1 MCKTWAVVNPEI
13 CDLWENM
20 RFYRLCNLN
29 RLIFNFKI
37 RADHKANRQQSL
49 NKKERPNEWWSVW
62 ASGIVHTFTVF
73 PDGIQNSGL
82 QKQFDA
88 FIVEDALASDSVS
101 VSLSSSDSGSSRAH
115 KLHSESHRVRSSSSV
130 MWYPQ
135 LNYLLSF
142 TNWTDTNAL
151 RIMFHCRYMRVE
163 SICVSMK

>member
-1 MCKTWAVVNPEI
+1 
-13 CDLWENM
+13 M

-37 RADHKANRQQSL
+37 SADHKANRQQSL
-49 NKKERPNEWWSVW
+49 NKKERQDEWWSVW

-73 PDGIQNSGL
+73 PGGIQNSGL

-115 KLHSESHRVRSSSSV
+115 KLHSSSPV

-142 TNWTDTNAL
+142 TNSTDKNGL
-151 RIMFHCRYMRVE
+151 RIVFHCRYMRVE
-163 SICVSMK
+163 SICVSRK